1 MFHFAE
7 FENRTKMPGQTI
19 HINSSPLEKT
29 HALTRT
35 AMFSALLA
43 VGAYIVIPMG
53 PTHFTMQS
61 MMVMLTGFCL
71 GPRRAFL
78 ALVLYL
84 AAGFIGLPV
93 FGRGRAGP
101 ATLIAPTGGYYFG
114 FAVGAVVCG
123 FAARMGGSRR
133 RRVLAMIAAGIVGS
147 CVTLTIGAVWLH
159 MLVIDSWWSAFLIG
173 AVPFIPIEI
182 LKLGLAIC
190 IKEAF
195 FPPKGEE
202 NA

>member
-1 MFHFAE
+1 
-7 FENRTKMPGQTI
+7 
-19 HINSSPLEKT
+19 
-29 HALTRT
+29 
-35 AMFSALLA
+35 

-71 GPRRAFL
+71 GPRRAFY

-84 AAGFIGLPV
+84 AAGCIGLPV

-101 ATLIAPTGGYYFG
+101 ATLIAPTAGYFFG
-114 FAVGAVVCG
+114 FAASAVICG
-123 FAARMGGSRR
+123 LAARVGGGRR
-133 RRVLAMIAAGIVGS
+133 RRVLAMIVAGLVGS
-147 CVTLTIGAVWLH
+147 CVTLAIGAVWLH
-159 MLVIDSWWSAFLIG
+159 MLVIDSWRSAFLIG
-173 AVPFIPIEI
+173 AIPFVPIEI
-182 LKLGLAIC
+182 LKLGLATC

-195 FPPKGEE
+195 FPPMGEE

>member
-1 MFHFAE
+1 
-7 FENRTKMPGQTI
+7 MPGQTTQS
-19 HINSSPLEKT
+19 NLSPLEKT
-29 HALTRT
+29 LALTRT
-35 AMFSALLA
+35 AMFAALLA

-78 ALVLYL
+78 ALLLYL
-84 AAGFIGLPV
+84 AAGCIGLPV

-101 ATLIAPTGGYYFG
+101 AALIAPTGGYYFG
-114 FAVGAVVCG
+114 FAVGAVACG
-123 FAARMGGSRR
+123 FAARIGGGRR
-133 RRVLAMIAAGIVGS
+133 RRVFAMIAAGIIGA
-147 CVTLTIGAVWLH
+147 CVTLTIGAVWLR
-159 MLVIDSWWSAFLIG
+159 MLVIDSWRNAFFIG
-173 AVPFIPIEI
+173 AIPFIPVE
-182 LKLGLAIC
+182 LVKLGVAIY

-195 FPPKGEE
+195 FPPKEGE